1 MNTNWL
7 KLSFLIK
14 GVNMVNKKLL
24 LCICL
29 LSTVLFMVT
38 SCTLKEKEGSEQS
51 NIENNIES
59 SDDASKD
66 NLEKTVLMTETDQ
79 DKDFYKRL
87 ILRLIRDQIAI
98 TEDEKRY
105 FFSDTVS
112 VDYDKMLPESKFY
125 IVDINGDKKLDIG
138 IRFPS
143 NVLMTYYYN
152 EETDTLSLALDY
164 HMYTEILGNGQ
175 VMTFSQTAMSK
186 NYFYSVIDI
195 LEENITTIGF
205 LRDYNG
211 KTVLSDGTEK
221 IDYLYSIDVEMRLP
235 GDSEYPNNISSETDV
250 TKEQWDM
257 MKKPFDDLREN
268 APKPFNYEELMEV
281 ES

>member
-1 MNTNWL
+1 
-7 KLSFLIK
+7 
-14 GVNMVNKKLL
+14 MVNKKLL

-29 LSTVLFMVT
+29 LSTVLFLIT
-38 SCTLKEKEGSEQS
+38 SYTLKEKERSEQSSFTQS

-59 SDDASKD
+59 SNDAIKD
-66 NLEKTVLMTETDQ
+66 NLENTDLMTETNQ
-79 DKDFYKRL
+79 DIDFYKRL

-98 TEDEKRY
+98 TEGEKKYY
-105 FFSDTVS
+105 FSNTVS

-175 VMTFSQTAMSK
+175 VMTFSQTAT
-186 NYFYSVIDI
+186 FTVG
-195 LEENITTIGF
+195 LE
-205 LRDYNG
+205 R
-211 KTVLSDGTEK
+211 
-221 IDYLYSIDVEMRLP
+221 
-235 GDSEYPNNISSETDV
+235 
-250 TKEQWDM
+250 
-257 MKKPFDDLREN
+257 
-268 APKPFNYEELMEV
+268 
-281 ES
+281 